1 MNFTRK
7 QWKAI
12 AFSGWIIAMI
22 PIVSG
27 MLNLSLFPSFS
38 MQSNLLLALGAIVF
52 LTAVIKGNLIN
63 SNKRDD

>member
-12 AFSGWIIAMI
+12 AFTGWMIAMV

-27 MLNLSLFPSFS
+27 MLDLSLFPSFS
-38 MQSNLLLALGAIVF
+38 VQSNLLLALGAIVF

-63 SNKRDD
+63 SSKHDD

>member
-12 AFSGWIIAMI
+12 AFSGWMIAMI

-38 MQSNLLLALGAIVF
+38 VQSNLLLALGAIVF
-52 LTAVIKGNLIN
+52 LTAVIKGDLIN
-63 SNKRDD
+63 TGNKND